1 MTFIKIYGEGVNM
14 NNGQIVVNTCTGE
27 EGVITNAGYNWVD
40 VQWNNGELETNV
52 ATWKVEVI

>member
-1 MTFIKIYGEGVNM
+1 M
-14 NNGQIVVNTCTGE
+14 NNGQIVVNSCTGE